1 MRAEV
6 DPRDVLHP
14 NKRTVGIRPND
25 NVAEFLRRLQSAL
38 RTDRVSEFLSARNR
52 FAADLPGR
60 IYRVLL
66 LHCGDDVGHGDAELR
81 ELVGLD
87 PQPHRVLAGAEHLNI
102 SNSRN
107 ARQLIEQIDVAVVG
121 QKTPS

>member
-1 MRAEV
+1 VTRENGSWLSVQAALEIVSLRAEINAC
-6 DPRDVLHP
+6 DIFHP
-14 NKRTVGIRPND
+14 HKRAVRIRPND
-25 NVAEFLRRLQSAL
+25 DFSEFLRRLQSAL
-38 RTDRVSEFLSARNR
+38 RTDRVSEFLSTRNR

-87 PQPHRVLAGAEHLNI
+87 PKPHCVLAGAEHLNI
-102 SNSRN
+102 SNPGN
-107 ARQLIEQIDVAVVG
+107 
-121 QKTPS
+121 